1 MEQAF
6 PPALVPPPAGAAD
19 PAVPALERV
28 ARLAAAAF
36 AVPFAAVVR
45 FGGGGDGVAALPVS
59 WGRLGAAVPDPRLAC
74 ASLPA
79 DAALVVVEDAAKDA
93 RILLPAEARFF
104 ACARADGADGHA
116 LGAVCLF
123 DDTPRAL
130 APAETERLADLAAL
144 AAVAVEAAGLADACA
159 QAEAR
164 FQALSEATFDALL
177 ILEAG
182 VVLDANDRAAR
193 LFGYDDPD
201 ALVGRALLDLVPDRL
216 VEEVELRF
224 GITGRHEAA
233 VLRADGTEVPVEVS
247 ATAFPHQGRLL
258 RITAVRVEG

>member
-1 MEQAF
+1 MENDS
-6 PPALVPPPAGAAD
+6 PPALAHPPPAAAD
-19 PAVPALERV
+19 AAVPALERV
-28 ARLAAAAF
+28 ARLAAATF

-45 FGGGGDGVAALPVS
+45 FGAGGDGVAAPVS

-93 RILLPAEARFF
+93 RVLLPAEARFF
-104 ACARADGADGHA
+104 ACARADGTNGHA
-116 LGAVCLF
+116 LGAVCLL
-123 DDTPRAL
+123 DDTPRTL
-130 APAETERLADLAAL
+130 APAETERLADLAAFAAL
-144 AAVAVEAAGLADACA
+144 ALEAAALTDACA

-182 VVLDANDRAAR
+182 VVLDANDRAAE
-193 LFGYDDPD
+193 LFGYADVD
-201 ALVGRALLDLVPDRL
+201 ALIGRSLLDLVPDHL
-216 VEEVELRF
+216 LEEVELRL

-258 RITAVRVEG
+258 RITAVRAGD